1 MQQMAA
7 QMGLLNPVLV
17 NQVGAQYSAAY
28 QQVRPVW
35 LLTNWRILKA
45 FSAAFLKSSEIKVW
59 LISNFKSH
67 DLT

>member
-28 QQVRPVW
+28 QQVCSFIRIRKRRHIRAS
-35 LLTNWRILKA
+35 LLILL
-45 FSAAFLKSSEIKVW
+45 FLV
-59 LISNFKSH
+59 
-67 DLT
+67 